1 MAQTSQ
7 SIVVMG
13 DQMQLLQPTQGTHPG
28 DRGLSILDH
37 LLQGL
42 ATVPV
47 DKDIFLN
54 RSHRMHSKVNRF
66 ISEMVYEGRLDND
79 VLCDKQE
86 IHLIANAHK
95 ALDKSSGITTVEV
108 EHHGN
113 KQSSQEEVTVIREL
127 VDELLKG
134 QFTDKQGKTKPITD
148 ADILVVAPFNYQVNE
163 LKKVLGFDAKV
174 GTVDLFQGQEA
185 PVVIVSMS
193 ASVGTESARGLDF
206 LISINRL
213 NVAISRTQALAI
225 IVHSKTF
232 LQGNPGNIADMKRV
246 NFFQQLII

>member
-1 MAQTSQ
+1 
-7 SIVVMG
+7 
-13 DQMQLLQPTQGTHPG
+13 
-28 DRGLSILDH
+28 
-37 LLQGL
+37 
-42 ATVPV
+42 
-47 DKDIFLN
+47 
-54 RSHRMHSKVNRF
+54 
-66 ISEMVYEGRLDND
+66 
-79 VLCDKQE
+79 
-86 IHLIANAHK
+86 
-95 ALDKSSGITTVEV
+95 
-108 EHHGN
+108 
-113 KQSSQEEVTVIREL
+113 L

-134 QFTDKQGKTKPITD
+134 QFTDKQGKTKPITG

-193 ASVGTESARGLDF
+193 ASVATESARGLDF
-206 LISINRL
+206 LLSINRL

>member
-1 MAQTSQ
+1 
-7 SIVVMG
+7 
-13 DQMQLLQPTQGTHPG
+13 
-28 DRGLSILDH
+28 
-37 LLQGL
+37 
-42 ATVPV
+42 
-47 DKDIFLN
+47 
-54 RSHRMHSKVNRF
+54 
-66 ISEMVYEGRLDND
+66 MVYEGRLDND
-79 VLCDKQE
+79 VRCDKQE

-134 QFTDKQGKTKPITD
+134 QFTDKQGKTKPITG